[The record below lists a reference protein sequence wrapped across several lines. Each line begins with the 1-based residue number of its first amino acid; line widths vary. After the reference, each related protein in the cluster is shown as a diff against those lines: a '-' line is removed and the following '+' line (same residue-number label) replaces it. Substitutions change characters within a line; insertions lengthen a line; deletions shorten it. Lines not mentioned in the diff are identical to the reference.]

1 MRRASIGRTPVLL
14 VAALALVLAA
24 ASPVAG
30 AGAGT
35 AGTAGTAANGSAKG
49 SATQY
54 RLVDLGTLGGH
65 ISYATAMNDRG
76 AVVGGSTLADDFTF
90 HGFLWRNGKMT
101 DLGLFRPISINNKG
115 QIVGTR
121 DDRNGA
127 FLWRGGKLIDLG
139 SLGGAS
145 SFPTAINDRGDV
157 VGMSDTADGR
167 SVPFLWS
174 KGRMRELPLS
184 SVSDINN
191 RRQVAGGRVH
201 GTGGFHATVWYR
213 GKITDLG
220 AGPFDRSNT
229 YGINERGWVI
239 GWKFSTDQFER
250 GTLWRQRSTGSTG
263 STATATD
270 VGTLGGAYTQLKSIN
285 DRGQILGV
293 SQAPDG
299 NEHPVLWWRGVLT
312 DLTTLGVGASDHIAD
327 LNNSGQIAS
336 TISPE
341 FGVSRAVVYR

>member
-1 MRRASIGRTPVLL
+1 MRRTSIGRTPVL
-14 VAALALVLAA
+14 VMAALTLVLVA

-35 AGTAGTAANGSAKG
+35 ANAAKGSAKG
-49 SATQY
+49 Y

-76 AVVGGSTLADDFTF
+76 AVVGGSALADDFTF

-127 FLWRGGKLIDLG
+127 YLWRGGKLIDLG
-139 SLGGAS
+139 TLGGSS

-157 VGMSDTADGR
+157 VGMSDTAAGR
-167 SVPFLWS
+167 TVPFLWS
-174 KGRMRELPLS
+174 KGRMRALPLS

-191 RRQVAGGRVH
+191 RGQVAGGRVH

-213 GKITDLG
+213 GKMTDLG

-229 YGINERGWVI
+229 YGINERGWLI
-239 GWKFSTDQFER
+239 GWKFSADQFER
-250 GTLWRQRSTGSTG
+250 GTLWRQRSSASTV
-263 STATATD
+263 TATD
-270 VGTLGGAYTQLKSIN
+270 VGTRGGAFTRLKSIN

-293 SQAPDG
+293 SQARDG
-299 NEHPVLWWRGVLT
+299 SERPVLWRRGMLI
-312 DLTTLGVGASDHIAD
+312 DLTALGVGAGDHIAD
-327 LNNSGQIAS
+327 LNNRGEIAS
-336 TISPE
+336 TISPG